1 MTVNHLEVIE
11 IQQRARQGFTEPFF
25 CEASDGLTYVVKGKM
40 ATTAGL
46 IKEWLGANL
55 GKAFGLEIPDF
66 NIIHVDRLVLETHD
80 DGAMNSLGPGPAF
93 ASRCISPVY
102 ELNMSMIPDI
112 SLKVQQD
119 ILIFDAWVR
128 NSDRTLSEL
137 GGNPNLLWDGEKAH
151 VIDHN
156 LIFEPELSAI
166 DLRESHVFR
175 GQLNNIFE
183 DYLLRDEFQT
193 RMQSALTGW
202 SGWWDTLP
210 EEWIEL
216 NDELQSLSQ
225 EQIYQQLEQD
235 AQGDI
240 WKRLST

>member
-1 MTVNHLEVIE
+1 
-11 IQQRARQGFTEPFF
+11 
-25 CEASDGLTYVVKGKM
+25 
-40 ATTAGL
+40 
-46 IKEWLGANL
+46 
-55 GKAFGLEIPDF
+55 
-66 NIIHVDRLVLETHD
+66 VLETHD

-156 LIFEPELSAI
+156 LIFEPELSTI